1 MAYANARVQ
10 SLGATTSPRP
20 ASLID
25 GHRFASRN
33 AVRARLPCG
42 CLTHK
47 HSCRKHAVTAA
58 HARCQGS
65 TSVGALSTA
74 CPATPQS
81 CKGVNGQLFAS
92 AARPS
97 KRSASVSSTV
107 LLTVSAS
114 CLPRQRP
121 CRYLQTYTTAGR
133 PSAPKFVSYALQHKL
148 LAHRGFARKHLTVC
162 TLHQVNTGS

>member
-10 SLGATTSPRP
+10 SLGATTSPRQ

-97 KRSASVSSTV
+97 KRSASVSSTT
-107 LLTVSAS
+107 LLTVPAS
-114 CLPRQRP
+114 FLPRQRP
-121 CRYLQTYTTAGR
+121 CVIYKPTTAGR

-148 LAHRGFARKHLTVC
+148 LAHRGIARKHLTVC
-162 TLHQVNTGS
+162 TLDQVNTGS